1 MDGGGTS
8 PLHTWMPLGGE
19 DPSFFELFMVDKLQR
34 AIMPALEHSL
44 QVLANHAAA
53 DEDEEQSPDLGLGG
67 VQQQQRRR
75 WLGLALLRHPGVSS
89 FESFD
94 YASR

>member
-53 DEDEEQSPDLGLGG
+53 DEDEEQSPDLGGLSSVPATFAQTPRARAQR
-67 VQQQQRRR
+67 VQTPRC
-75 WLGLALLRHPGVSS
+75 
-89 FESFD
+89 
-94 YASR
+94 